1 MGGQG
6 GKERDRSGNAQ
17 LHLRDKKD
25 LCGVGLIFRRSPDGP
40 NPLQSPGGRQNIR
53 QRTRK
58 QPRTAGRFFM
68 LYMSVEDA
76 ISLLDDTVV
85 VVEAGCVDVRGMGS
99 FLTHWRRPQGNLSSR
114 RLLGDQLQMKV
125 G

>member
-1 MGGQG
+1 
-6 GKERDRSGNAQ
+6 
-17 LHLRDKKD
+17 
-25 LCGVGLIFRRSPDGP
+25 
-40 NPLQSPGGRQNIR
+40 
-53 QRTRK
+53 
-58 QPRTAGRFFM
+58 M